1 MVRGDREVMSTES
14 NTLSGKVA
22 LVAGGTRGASRAIA
36 VELGRAGAFVY
47 VTGRSSGTTKSEV
60 DRPETIEETVE
71 LIEKAGGQAEA
82 VRVDHLEPA
91 EVAALAKRVD
101 AAHGGLDILVDGI
114 WGGDQHLG
122 WGKPVWEHD
131 LDAGLRMIRLG
142 IDAHLITGHH
152 LLPLLI
158 RRPGGL
164 VVEMTDGTA
173 EYNANYREGTSLPF
187 YVAKASAH
195 LLAKGEAAELSA
207 HECTAVA
214 FTPGYLR
221 SEAMLDIY
229 GVTEENWRD
238 ALEKTPHF
246 AISESPTFCGRTL
259 VALATDPERHRWSGQ
274 TVSSGQLAREYEV
287 DDTDGSRP
295 DAWRYMVEVVDAGK
309 EADTTGYR

>member
-1 MVRGDREVMSTES
+1 M

-47 VTGRSSGTTKSEV
+47 VTGRTTRAGRSEV
-60 DRPETIEETVE
+60 DRPETIEETAE

-82 VRVDHLEPA
+82 IRVDHLVPA
-91 EVAALAKRVD
+91 EVEALAGRID
-101 AAHGGLDILVDGI
+101 RLDILVDGV

-142 IDAHLITGHH
+142 IDAHLITSHF
-152 LLPLLI
+152 LLPLVI
-158 RRPGGL
+158 KRPGGL
-164 VVEMTDGTA
+164 VVELTDGTA
-173 EYNANYREGTSLPF
+173 EYNAKYREGTSLPF
-187 YVAKASAH
+187 YLAKASAH
-195 LLAKGEAAELSA
+195 LLAIGEAAELASFGA
-207 HECTAVA
+207 TAVA

-221 SEAMLDIY
+221 SEAMLEGY

-238 ALEKTPHF
+238 ACERVPLWEL
-246 AISESPTFCGRTL
+246 SETPTFCGRT
-259 VALATDPERHRWSGQ
+259 VAALAADPDRHRWSGQ

-287 DDTDGSRP
+287 DDVDGSRP
-295 DAWRYMVEVVDAGK
+295 DSWRYIAEAGDAG
-309 EADTTGYR
+309 EHADTAGYR